1 MTKENKYPYIKC
13 NQEMWERIYNELIQM
28 GCPIHGEYN
37 KADQGFSCLVSNFGY
52 HRTDK
57 LLIGFT
63 LNLKYNNDKDSLRYE
78 VFSED
83 EFISKIKELMK
94 LPKPFIEYNSP
105 LKEGEKVIF
114 NANNVR
120 LEGYVRHPMSKTYY
134 IKFTHHDET
143 CLTLFKDILKIEWGD
158 RKKFVSD
165 LDIEPRGGVFPE
177 VSTLEDLETVLQAM
191 QKRYNNL
198 YNKNQVKPL
207 KQTQGYEIRLQKT
220 SPLISRGTVPEGS
233 RICSRIH
240 ETAISIEPLSHTEI
254 TW

>member
-1 MTKENKYPYIKC
+1 
-13 NQEMWERIYNELIQM
+13 MWERIHKELIKI
-28 GCPIHGEYN
+28 GYPTKEAPNVIDPAFPY
-37 KADQGFSCLVSNFGY
+37 LVSNYGNY
-52 HRTDK
+52 RTDK
-57 LLIGFT
+57 LLVGFS
-63 LNLKYNNDKDSLRYE
+63 LYPEFGSSKYSLRYE

-83 EFISKIKELMK
+83 EFISKIKELMG

-120 LEGYVRHPMSKTYY
+120 LEGCIKHPMSGTYY
-134 IKFTHHDET
+134 IKFTPHDET
-143 CLTLFKDILKIEWGD
+143 CITLFKDILKIEWGD

-191 QKRYNNL
+191 QKRYNDL